1 MHPKVREV
9 GADASWIG
17 TEMSHWDVLLRI
29 LNNGYEI
36 NPLLQIPWVT
46 TRICRA
52 DWLHVTDQGV
62 TPDFIGN
69 LFYVC
74 QSKVPGASVK
84 ARTLRLSAKM
94 QESNARRGV
103 QDKLDVLL
111 PALFMQ
117 KKKGFKLRCSAA
129 KARALVPFA
138 AELAEELLS
147 PDVPAENALRL
158 AAHHLNKL
166 HATLSDECIFQTDL
180 AREHAKKFA
189 LLYVSLH
196 DFHHALDNRM
206 FRIKPKLHLF
216 MHITQDGSRPARHWN
231 YRDEDW
237 GGMVARLC
245 RRRGGL
251 LSCAAVSRN
260 VLQRFVIGVP
270 VPRIL

>member
-1 MHPKVREV
+1 
-9 GADASWIG
+9 
-17 TEMSHWDVLLRI
+17 MSHWDVILRI
-29 LNNGYEI
+29 LNEGFQV

-46 TRICRA
+46 TKICRA

-62 TPDFIGN
+62 TPDFLGN
-69 LFYVC
+69 LFFVC
-74 QSKVPGASVK
+74 QSKLPGRSVRERVL
-84 ARTLRLSAKM
+84 ALSGRM
-94 QESNARRGV
+94 QAFNARNGV

-111 PALFMQ
+111 PSLFMQ

-138 AELAEELLS
+138 AELATELLS
-147 PDVPAENALRL
+147 PEEPEEDALRL
-158 AAHHLNKL
+158 AATHLKDL
-166 HATLSDECIFQTDL
+166 YATLSAECIFQTDL
-180 AREHAKKFA
+180 AQEHSRKFA

-196 DFHHALDNRM
+196 DFYHARDDRR

-237 GGMVARLC
+237 GGSVARLC

-251 LSCAAVSRN
+251 LSCSAMSRN
-260 VLQRFVIGVP
+260 VLQRFVAGVP
-270 VPRIL
+270 VPKIV